1 MKWTLAELR
10 KQQFPIT
17 IDEEIDYSEYAH
29 RINDLKSISLVKVTG
44 QGYEMNDDE
53 YVFSLDIKA
62 SLVLQCAV
70 SLEDVDYELSF
81 HVDEVFV
88 KEASEDDL
96 EANVIDGNT
105 IDLLEAIVD
114 DVALNVPMKV
124 VKKGYE
130 NFYKS
135 EKEEDEVKI
144 NPAFESLK
152 DFFK

>member
-10 KQQFPIT
+10 KQQFPIE
-17 IDEEIDYSEYAH
+17 INEEIDFSEYAY
-29 RINDLKSISLVKVTG
+29 RINDLKSMSKVKVKG
-44 QGYEMNDDE
+44 QGYEMNEDE

-70 SLEDVDYELSF
+70 SLEDVDYDLSF

-96 EANVIDGNT
+96 EANVIEGNT
-105 IDLLEAIVD
+105 INLLDAVVD
-114 DVALNVPMKV
+114 DVVLNVPMKV

-130 NFYKS
+130 NIFKS
-135 EKEEDEVKI
+135 EKEKDEEKI